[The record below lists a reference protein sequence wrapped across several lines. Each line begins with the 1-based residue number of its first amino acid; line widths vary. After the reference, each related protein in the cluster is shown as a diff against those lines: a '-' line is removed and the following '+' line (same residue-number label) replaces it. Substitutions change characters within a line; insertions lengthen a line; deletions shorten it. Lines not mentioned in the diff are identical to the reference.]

1 MIILQKFF
9 DKAIKLARRYLTS
22 ILVREVELKEY
33 YKNCQRVYSFSS
45 SKTIVTPEIQ
55 QMNLGSNNKH
65 LQTLNYIFPEIY
77 TTTLHKII
85 YCPKFDILLTNTR
98 KIILDS
104 INTTIEKQDYN
115 ALINNIYLRKTERIT
130 GINTVFHSFAKGYYH
145 QLIDNIPR
153 LYLLNQAEYKDIE
166 EIKLLCYRKLTK
178 LEEFFLPKVLPK
190 NIKITLVN
198 PDKNYFIDNLIFPTF
213 LTHRHAGYLPE
224 DYLKF
229 FIEKVAPQRPR
240 RKINRIFISRKAAKK
255 GRHILNEDEVFNAL
269 SKYGFQKYS
278 LEEMPIEEQLNL
290 FYDSEY
296 VVGAHGA
303 GLANII
309 FAEKIKVLELFPTKY
324 VWPHFYFLS
333 KSLGHT
339 YQYWCSAEK
348 YKNSSFVVDV
358 SEITKLLVNQ
368 EVFT

>member
-9 DKAIKLARRYLTS
+9 DKAVKLARKYFITL
-22 ILVREVELKEY
+22 LVREVKLNDY
-33 YKNCQRVYSFSS
+33 YKNCRRVYSFFS
-45 SKTIVTPEIQ
+45 SKTINTPEIK
-55 QMNLGSNNKH
+55 QMNLGDNNKH
-65 LQTLNYIFPEIY
+65 LQTLNYTFPETY
-77 TTTLHKII
+77 TTTIRKII

-104 INTTIEKQDYN
+104 VNTTIQKQDYN
-115 ALINNIYLRKTERIT
+115 AIINNIYLRKIEKIT
-130 GINTVFHSFAKGYYH
+130 GDCTVFHSFAKGYYH

-153 LYLLNQAEYKDIE
+153 LYLLHQAEYKEIE
-166 EIKLLCYRKLTK
+166 KIKLLCSRRLTK
-178 LEEFFLPKVLPK
+178 LEEFFLPKILPK
-190 NIKITLVN
+190 NVEITSVN
-198 PDKNYFIDNLIFPTF
+198 LEQNYFIDNLIFPTF

-255 GRHILNEDEVFNAL
+255 GRHILNENEVFNAL
-269 SKYGFQKYS
+269 SKHGFKKYS
-278 LEEMPIEEQLNL
+278 LEEMTIEEQLNL

-339 YQYWCSAEK
+339 YQYWCGVEK
-348 YKNSSFVVDV
+348 SKNSSFIVNV
-358 SEITKLLVNQ
+358 SAISKLLAD
-368 EVFT
+368 